1 MKTQI
6 NNPALKFLPIAF
18 IAAAS
23 FFSSCKKNNDDDTT
37 NASLNANVKVVN
49 AADGSQSQDFYLDNV
64 KLDASAVAYA
74 QGSNYFSEKQGSHT
88 AKFTNSGS
96 TTANVSFNVSL
107 QADSNY
113 TIYYTLNGSTSASV
127 VTTDNLTAP
136 AANMAKVRFINLSNA
151 FTANVDFGLSATSKL
166 ITNLAARVVSAYS
179 QVAAGTTF
187 YLYSAGS
194 VTTMLTI
201 PATTIQA
208 GKIYTIYVSGSTTLD
223 LTYNI
228 VAEN

>member
-1 MKTQI
+1 MKIQI
-6 NNPALKFLPIAF
+6 INPSLRLLPIAF
-18 IAAAS
+18 FAAAS
-23 FFSSCKKNNDDDTT
+23 IFTSCKKDNDLS
-37 NASLNANVKVVN
+37 NASLNAKVKIVN
-49 AADGSQSQDFYLDNV
+49 TVDGSSPQDLYLDNV
-64 KLDASAVAYA
+64 KLDASAVAYTQSSDYLTA
-74 QGSNYFSEKQGSHT
+74 KSGSHT

-96 TTANVSFNVSL
+96 TTANASFNISL
-107 QADSNY
+107 QADSSY
-113 TIYYTLNGSTSASV
+113 TIYYTSNSSANSSV

-151 FTANVDFGLSATSKL
+151 VTSNVDFGLSATNKFV
-166 ITNLAARVVSAYS
+166 TNLAARAVSAYS

-194 VTTMLTI
+194 INAMLTI

-208 GKIYTIYVSGSTTLD
+208 GKIYTIYISGSTTLD
-223 LTYNI
+223 LSYHI

>member
-6 NNPALKFLPIAF
+6 NKPLLKFLPVAF
-18 IAAAS
+18 IAAGSLFAS
-23 FFSSCKKNNDDDTT
+23 CNKNND
-37 NASLNANVKVVN
+37 ASVNGSLSAKVKVVN
-49 AADGSQSQDFYLDNV
+49 TVDGSSAQDFYLDNV
-64 KLDASAVAYA
+64 KLDASAVAYEQSSDYLA
-74 QGSNYFSEKQGSHT
+74 AKSGSHT

-107 QADSNY
+107 QTDSNY
-113 TIYYTLNGSTSASV
+113 TIYYTSNGSASSSV

-151 FTANVDFGLSATSKL
+151 VTTNVDFGVSATSKL
-166 ITNLAARVVSAYS
+166 ITNLAARAVSAYS
-179 QVAAGTTF
+179 QVTAGTTF

-194 VTTMLTI
+194 INAMLTI

-208 GKIYTIYVSGSTTLD
+208 GKIYTIYISGSTTLD

>member
-1 MKTQI
+1 MKIQF
-6 NNPALKFLPIAF
+6 NKPSFKLLPVAF

-23 FFSSCKKNNDDDTT
+23 IFTSCNKNN
-37 NASLNANVKVVN
+37 NQGSANGALNAKVKIVN
-49 AADGSQSQDFYLDNV
+49 TVDGSSAQDFYIDNV
-64 KLDASAVAYA
+64 KLDASAVAYT
-74 QGSNYFSEKQGSHT
+74 QSSDYLSTKSGSHT

-113 TIYYTLNGSTSASV
+113 TIYYTANGSTTASV
-127 VTTDNLTAP
+127 VTTDNLVAP

-151 FTANVDFGLSATSKL
+151 VTSNVDFGISATSKL
-166 ITNLAARVVSAYS
+166 ITNLAARAVSAYS
-179 QVAAGTTF
+179 QVAANTTF

-194 VTTMLTI
+194 INAMLTI

-208 GKIYTIYVSGSTTLD
+208 GKIYTIYISGSTTLD
-223 LTYNI
+223 LNYNI